1 MPDIDRDI
9 NRDIDLSTEITE
21 LLADLVRIESTNPSL
36 SSGGVGEASI
46 ASWVAAWC
54 ETQGLAVDPVD
65 SGGVRPSLVVR
76 SRPAQSRA
84 ESAAAQSD
92 AAQSGPRP
100 ATGTLLLCGH
110 LDTVDLGA
118 MTDPL
123 VPRVDGDRLY
133 GRGSY
138 DMKAGLAAALIAC
151 REAARLGLDVDVVV
165 AAVADEEHGSLGIQ
179 RVLDHLGAGFVADA
193 AVVTEPTEMAIGVAH
208 KGFVWTEIDVMGVAA
223 HGSRPQLGV
232 DAIVRTGTLLVEIE
246 ALGRRLA
253 ARAHPLLGPGTVHAG
268 VIEGGQGPST
278 IPERCRLTIERRT
291 LPGESPT
298 DVERE
303 VGQLLATCAAADPDF
318 RATARTVMHRPPLET
333 AGAHPLVAA
342 LSGACQD
349 IRADTPDVSG
359 LSYWADS
366 AFIAARGIPT
376 VLFGPGGD
384 GAHADVEWVSLRD
397 TADCARVLVQLAR
410 HLGTALR
417 RNEA

>member
-1 MPDIDRDI
+1 MPDIDRHSDI
-9 NRDIDLSTEITE
+9 NSDTDLSTEITE

-65 SGGVRPSLVVR
+65 SGDGRPSLVVR
-76 SRPAQSRA
+76 SRPV
-84 ESAAAQSD
+84 QSD
-92 AAQSGPRP
+92 AAPSRTVQSGTR
-100 ATGTLLLCGH
+100 TLLLCGH
-110 LDTVDLGA
+110 LDTVGLGA
-118 MTDPL
+118 MADPL
-123 VPRVDGDRLY
+123 VPRVDDDRMY

-179 RVLDHLGAGFVADA
+179 RVLDHLGPGFVADA

-232 DAIVRTGTLLVEIE
+232 DAIVKTGALLVEIE

-253 ARAHPLLGPGTVHAG
+253 AREHPLLGPGTVHAG
-268 VIEGGQGPST
+268 VIEGGQEPST

-291 LPGESPT
+291 LPGESPE

-303 VGQLLATCAAADPDF
+303 VGHLLATCAAADPDF
-318 RATARTVMHRPPLET
+318 HATARTVMHRPPLET

-342 LSGACQD
+342 LSDACWD

-384 GAHADVEWVSLRD
+384 GAHADVERVSLRD

-410 HLGTALR
+410 RLGADR
-417 RNEA
+417 WRNAI